1 MASRIVQVPME
12 DEEAQA
18 LAGVAR
24 RLGRSRAELIRT
36 ACRQYLDRLAEVD
49 RDVAYEAGY
58 RSIPEATELAE
69 TSAALAGTVLP
80 REHWS

>member
-24 RLGRSRAELIRT
+24 RLGRSRAEVIRT
-36 ACRQYLDRLAEVD
+36 ACRQYLDRLAEVE
-49 RDVAYEAGY
+49 REVTYEAGY
-58 RSIPEATELAE
+58 QRIPESTELAVA
-69 TSAALAGTVLP
+69 SALLAGTVLP
-80 REHWS
+80 TDDWS